1 MILNVESTD
10 IFEVN
15 GNALS
20 SERRI
25 EEILK
30 TVDFNNG
37 DSINLDGV
45 LCGTEE
51 EFRRKKKK
59 KMDN

>member
-1 MILNVESTD
+1 MIFNVESTD

-37 DSINLDGV
+37 DSIN
-45 LCGTEE
+45 
-51 EFRRKKKK
+51 
-59 KMDN
+59 